1 MIRSNLSW
9 LIAMLA
15 FSLASAANAQDYT
28 VLYNFGPF
36 SSSDGNTPFGS
47 LIQSGSEFYGFAFL
61 GGDGPGSI
69 FQFDPATSAETVLS
83 RLQDIPVFSVV
94 GSPLQSGSNL
104 YGMTNGADGGS
115 GSIFQYNLTTNTDS
129 LLHLFAGGPTDGS
142 KPWGSLIQ
150 SGDLLYGMTSNGG
163 VISSVV
169 SPKTGPVYNNG
180 VIFQYNVATNT
191 ESVLH
196 SFGASGDGA
205 TPDGSLI
212 QIGSQLYGMTSKG
225 GSDGD
230 GAIIDYDTV
239 ANTESVLHSFT
250 GGPDDGA
257 TPEYG
262 SLLQS
267 GSDLYGMTELG
278 GANGI
283 GTIFDYDLTTN
294 TESVLYSFGSTPGDG
309 GEPLGSL
316 IQSGSLLYGMTADT
330 IFDFNLATDTES
342 TLHTFAGP
350 PSDGFA
356 PYGSLL
362 QVGSTL
368 YGMTSGGGTNGSSF
382 EGGVIF
388 SLTVPEPAPVC
399 LLTLSSFALLLRRR
413 QRIGNRRI

>member
-1 MIRSNLSW
+1 LRIPHFVLA
-9 LIAMLA
+9 IALA
-15 FSLASAANAQDYT
+15 ALAGASTVHAQNYT

-36 SSSDGNTPFGS
+36 SSSDGNTPLGS

-61 GGDGPGSI
+61 GGGGPGSI
-69 FQFDPATSAETVLS
+69 FQFDPATNAETVLS

-142 KPWGSLIQ
+142 KPLGSLIQ
-150 SGDLLYGMTSNGG
+150 SGNLLYGMTSNGG
-163 VISSVV
+163 AISSVV
-169 SPKTGPVYNNG
+169 SSKVGPVYING
-180 VIFQYNVATNT
+180 AIFQYNLTTNT
-191 ESVLH
+191 ESILH

-239 ANTESVLHSFT
+239 ANTESVLHSFS

-257 TPEYG
+257 TPGYG

-267 GSDLYGMTELG
+267 GSNLYGMTESG

-294 TESVLYSFGSTPGDG
+294 TESVLYSFGSTSGDG
-309 GEPLGSL
+309 GDPLGSL
-316 IQSGSLLYGMTADT
+316 IQSGSLLYGMTSGT
-330 IFDFNLATDTES
+330 IFDFNLATGIET

-388 SLTVPEPAPVC
+388 SLTVPEPASAS
-399 LLTLSSFALLLRRR
+399 LFALSSLALLARRKR
-413 QRIGNRRI
+413 HTN